1 MKTFCSENEKCQ
13 YRNRHI
19 LVCRNR
25 VAADHIDQMKTV
37 KYGDSDY
44 QVPEFWSQ
52 LIAIAPKKGKV
63 GEAIVIDHYAA
74 RGHVLDVEVTVTRP

>member
-1 MKTFCSENEKCQ
+1 
-13 YRNRHI
+13 
-19 LVCRNR
+19 
-25 VAADHIDQMKTV
+25 MKTV